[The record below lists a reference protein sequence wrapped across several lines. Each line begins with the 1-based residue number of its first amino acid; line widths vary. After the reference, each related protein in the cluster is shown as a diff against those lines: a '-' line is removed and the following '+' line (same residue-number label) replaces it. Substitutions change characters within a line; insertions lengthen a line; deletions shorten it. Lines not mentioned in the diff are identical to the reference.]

1 MKSLLIT
8 VPILPG
14 KVDLWR
20 RLVSAS
26 VGERREAYRRAI
38 REGGLTRLRV
48 WHEHGPDGSDVA
60 VVLYE
65 GATPE
70 RFLERIATGRRV
82 LGVVPE
88 RARGGSWARRFAT
101 AAAAAG
107 ARRGRGRVV
116 RG

>member
-26 VGERREAYRRAI
+26 VGERRDAYRRAI

-48 WHEHGPDGSDVA
+48 WHEHGPDGSDLA

-70 RFLERIATGRRV
+70 RFLERVATGSDDFSVWFRSGLVEIHGLDLSRPPPPDLIV
-82 LGVVPE
+82 DESV
-88 RARGGSWARRFAT
+88 
-101 AAAAAG
+101 
-107 ARRGRGRVV
+107 
-116 RG
+116 